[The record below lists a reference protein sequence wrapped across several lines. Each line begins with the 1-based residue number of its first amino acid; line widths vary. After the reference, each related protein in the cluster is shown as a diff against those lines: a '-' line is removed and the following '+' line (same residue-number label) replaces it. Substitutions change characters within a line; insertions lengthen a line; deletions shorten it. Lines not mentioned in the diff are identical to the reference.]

1 MSRYRNASPRHDEP
15 PRAGGTAATTA
26 TTAAAAAGSTTR
38 QSCADRPTSNEAA
51 QKTRFSVRKN
61 TLALGAVCLA
71 SLMFSLEISSVPVIL
86 PTLERVLH
94 GDFKGMQWI
103 MNAYTLAV
111 TTVLMATGTLAD
123 RFGRRRILVIGI
135 ALFGLTSLIC
145 GLAQSV
151 PTLIVG
157 RLLQGASGG
166 AMLICQVAVLSHQFN
181 EGPER
186 ARAFS
191 AWGIVLGI
199 GLGFGPIIGGM
210 IVAVS
215 GWQWVFW
222 VHALLAIATLALVFG
237 GVQES
242 RDPHAHTFDVAGMAT
257 LSLAVF
263 GLVYFITQGP
273 ALGFTSSRA
282 IFILVATVLAFVAFL
297 YAERLSARPMFDF
310 SVFRIP
316 QFSGALMGSAGMNF
330 SFWPFMIYI
339 PIYFQ
344 IGLGYD
350 SVTAGL
356 ALLAYTLPTL
366 LFPPLGERLILR
378 YGSGIAIPGGL
389 FVIGLGFMLMKYG
402 SSVAHPSALTML
414 PGCILAGAGLGLTN
428 TPVTNT
434 TTGAV
439 PVERAGMASGIDMS
453 ARMIT
458 LAINI
463 ALMGA
468 ILIAG
473 ILFHLK
479 ASLPATIDAGLL
491 ARLAEKVAAGDAEA
505 VKAGIPVLAQI
516 DPTGTAVHAALIDG
530 FGWVMLYGGAGVWV
544 LAVLSFVI
552 SGSASRRPG
561 KVATRPAQQVARCD
575 SC

>member
-1 MSRYRNASPRHDEP
+1 MSRYRNASPRHDERP
-15 PRAGGTAATTA
+15 HAGATA
-26 TTAAAAAGSTTR
+26 TTTDQGSTTR
-38 QSCADRPTSNEAA
+38 QSRAGRPTSNDAA
-51 QKTRFSVRKN
+51 QTTTRFSIRKN

-123 RFGRRRILVIGI
+123 RFGRRRIFVIGI

-222 VHALLAIATLALVFG
+222 VHALLAIVTLALVFG

-242 RDPHAHTFDVAGMAT
+242 RDPHAHTFDVAGIAT

-297 YAERLSARPMFDF
+297 YAERFSARPMFDF

-350 SVTAGL
+350 SMTAGL

-479 ASLPATIDAGLL
+479 ARLPATIDAGLL
-491 ARLAEKVAAGDAEA
+491 ARLAEKIAAGDAEA

-552 SGSASRRPG
+552 SGSASRRLR
-561 KVATRPAQQVARCD
+561 KVETRPAQQVARCD

>member
-1 MSRYRNASPRHDEP
+1 MSRYRNASPRHDERP
-15 PRAGGTAATTA
+15 HAGATAATTD
-26 TTAAAAAGSTTR
+26 AGSTTR
-38 QSCADRPTSNEAA
+38 QSRAGRPTSNEAA
-51 QKTRFSVRKN
+51 QTTTRFSVRRN

-123 RFGRRRILVIGI
+123 RFGRRRIFVIGI

-222 VHALLAIATLALVFG
+222 VHALLAIVTLALVFG

-242 RDPHAHTFDVAGMAT
+242 RDPHAHTFDVAGIAT

-297 YAERLSARPMFDF
+297 YAERFSARPMFDF

-350 SVTAGL
+350 SMTAGL

-479 ASLPATIDAGLL
+479 ARLPATIDAGLL
-491 ARLAEKVAAGDAEA
+491 ARLAEKIAAGDAEA

-552 SGSASRRPG
+552 SGSASRRLR
-561 KVATRPAQQVARCD
+561 KVETRPAQQVARCD

>member
-123 RFGRRRILVIGI
+123 RFGRRRIFVIGI

-297 YAERLSARPMFDF
+297 YAERFSARPMFDF

-479 ASLPATIDAGLL
+479 ARLPATIDAGLL

-561 KVATRPAQQVARCD
+561 KVATRPAQQIARCN

>member
-1 MSRYRNASPRHDEP
+1 MSSEP
-15 PRAGGTAATTA
+15 AQTT
-26 TTAAAAAGSTTR
+26 
-38 QSCADRPTSNEAA
+38 
-51 QKTRFSVRKN
+51 TRFSIRKN

-71 SLMFSLEISSVPVIL
+71 SLMFGLEISSVPVIL

-94 GDFKGMQWI
+94 GDFKSMQWI

-123 RFGRRRILVIGI
+123 RFGRRRIFVIGI

-191 AWGIVLGI
+191 AWGIILGI

-222 VHALLAIATLALVFG
+222 VHALLAIVTLALVFG

-242 RDPHAHTFDVAGMAT
+242 RDPHAHTLDVAGIAT

-273 ALGFTSSRA
+273 SLGFTSPRA
-282 IFILVATVLAFVAFL
+282 IFIIVATVLAFVAFL
-297 YAERLSARPMFDF
+297 YAERFSARPMFDF

-350 SVTAGL
+350 SMTAGS

-402 SSVAHPSALTML
+402 SSVAHPDALTML

-439 PVERAGMASGIDMS
+439 PAERAGMASGIDMS

-479 ASLPATIDAGLL
+479 ARLPATIDAGLL
-491 ARLAEKVAAGDAEA
+491 ARLAEKIAAGDVEA
-505 VKAGIPVLAQI
+505 VRAGIPALAQI

-530 FGWVMLYGGAGVWV
+530 FEWVMLYGGVGVWV

-552 SGSASRRPG
+552 SGSASRRLRNVETAP
-561 KVATRPAQQVARCD
+561 TQQVAHCD

>member
-1 MSRYRNASPRHDEP
+1 MSSHPHAPPRRDEREKPETTARDSQSARTSASEAATTP
-15 PRAGGTAATTA
+15 PRAA
-26 TTAAAAAGSTTR
+26 R
-38 QSCADRPTSNEAA
+38 LP
-51 QKTRFSVRKN
+51 KN

-71 SLMFSLEISSVPVIL
+71 SLMFGLEISSVPVIL
-86 PTLERVLH
+86 PTLEHVLH

-123 RFGRRRILVIGI
+123 RFGRRRIFVVGI
-135 ALFGLTSLIC
+135 ALFGITSLLC
-145 GLAQSV
+145 GFAPSV
-151 PTLIVG
+151 PMLFAA

-166 AMLICQVAVLSHQFN
+166 AMLICQVAVLSHQFSD
-181 EGPER
+181 GPER

-191 AWGIVLGI
+191 AWGIIFGI

-215 GWQWVFW
+215 SWQWVFW
-222 VHALLAIATLALVFG
+222 VHALLAVVTLTLVFG

-242 RDPHAHTFDVAGMAT
+242 RDPHADTLDVAGIVT

-263 GLVYFITQGP
+263 GLVYFITQVP
-273 ALGFTSSRA
+273 ALGFTNPRA
-282 IFILVATVLAFVAFL
+282 LFIITATVLAFVAFL
-297 YAERLSARPMFDF
+297 YAENLSARPMFDF

-330 SFWPFMIYI
+330 SFWPFMIYL

-350 SVTAGL
+350 SVSAGL

-366 LFPPLGERLILR
+366 LFPPLGERLSLR
-378 YGSGIAIPGGL
+378 YGSGIAIPVGL
-389 FVIGLGFMLMKYG
+389 LTIGLGFMLMKLG
-402 SSVAHPSALTML
+402 SGAAHPGVSSML
-414 PGCILAGAGLGLTN
+414 PGCVIAGAGLGLTN

-434 TTGAV
+434 TTAAV
-439 PVERAGMASGIDMS
+439 PTQRAGMASGIDMS

-468 ILIAG
+468 ILVGG
-473 ILFHLK
+473 ILYHLK
-479 ASLPATIDAGLL
+479 TNLPATLDIAELG
-491 ARLAEKVAAGDAEA
+491 RLAEKVAAGDVDAIR
-505 VKAGIPVLAQI
+505 AGIPALTRI
-516 DPTGTAVHAALIDG
+516 DPSGSIVHAALMRG
-530 FGWVMLYGGAGVWV
+530 FGWVMLYGGIGVWV
-544 LAVLSFVI
+544 LAALSFVI
-552 SGSASRRPG
+552 SGSASRRLI
-561 KVATRPAQQVARCD
+561 KVPASKQTSPATRQNARCD